1 MSDLV
6 KTAHAL
12 LVASSPVTAIVG
24 TRVSSLYREEGDILP
39 SLVIEVDGVEP
50 DLATGLSGIASM
62 IRGDLTIV
70 CFAESLG
77 TCVDL
82 AQKSASA
89 LGGQRGT
96 NADGKGYA
104 VAANISTDSVEAA
117 LGGGSSGPVSIN
129 VEVELYLDC

>member
-24 TRVSSLYREEGDILP
+24 TRV